1 MIFNIIIYIYNYLS
15 AASALVLRP
24 LGFGVDWDWVGGP
37 GVRGSG
43 WTGPAGGAPG
53 RTLLSIHF
61 LSALLFTVISLF
73 IFIIKR
79 EKAFNILL

>member
-1 MIFNIIIYIYNYLS
+1 
-15 AASALVLRP
+15 VLRP
-24 LGFGVDWDWVGGP
+24 LGFGVDWDWGGGP
-37 GVRGSG
+37 GFGVD
-43 WTGPAGGAPG
+43 WPAWVNPAGGAPG

-79 EKAFNILL
+79 EKAFNIFYFLLFILLL